1 MLNEEIVRNSG
12 LQMRLILGLSSYP
25 VGVKFLNTDEPVP
38 NAEILDKHRYCQALM
53 KARRGQSV
61 ILNDENISCPA
72 AASAF
77 GFKPL
82 PEGLKSGAGLVGF
95 GIVSDS
101 KVGHKM
107 FQNMPQLKSGQVKQ
121 IHLFPLEQAEHV
133 PDIVV
138 VEDETEKLMWI
149 VLAYMHATGGERVQS
164 STIVLQAACVDA
176 TIIPYLEN
184 KINLSYGCYGCR
196 DATDIG
202 NSETVLGFPAS
213 LLTDI
218 TEHLDYLNKKA
229 IPNSRL
235 KSAWAS
241 LRSRDSKK

>member
-1 MLNEEIVRNSG
+1 MLNTEMVKRSG

-25 VGVKFLNTDEPVP
+25 VGVRFLDTKESVP
-38 NAEILDKHRYCQALM
+38 NAEVLDRHRYCQALA
-53 KARRGQSV
+53 KARHGQSV
-61 ILNDENISCPA
+61 VLDGEGISCPA

-95 GIVSDS
+95 GIVTDP
-101 KVGHKM
+101 KVGHRM
-107 FQNMPQLKSGQVKQ
+107 FQKMPKLETGKVQQ

-138 VEDETEKLMWI
+138 VEDEVEKLMWI
-149 VLAYMHATGGERVQS
+149 VLAYMHVKGGERVQS
-164 STIVLQAACVDA
+164 STVVLQATCVDA
-176 TIIPYLEN
+176 TVIPYLEN
-184 KINLSYGCYGCR
+184 RLNMSYGCYGCR

-202 NSETVLGFPAS
+202 NNETVLGFPI
-213 LLTDI
+213 LLLSDI

-229 IPNSRL
+229 IPISR
-235 KSAWAS
+235 
-241 LRSRDSKK
+241 SKKTWDLLKNRDPN